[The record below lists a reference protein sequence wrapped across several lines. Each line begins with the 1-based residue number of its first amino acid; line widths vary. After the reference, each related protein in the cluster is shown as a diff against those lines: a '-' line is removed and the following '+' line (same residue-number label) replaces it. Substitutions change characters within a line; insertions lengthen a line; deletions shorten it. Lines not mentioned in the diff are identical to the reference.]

1 MKKVGHT
8 SPISF
13 WHLLMNFEKPENSE
27 FWKNERTLLEIS
39 SFYTCVPKT
48 TIIWGTFP
56 EIQSETNC
64 FLSFW
69 TIFCPLPP
77 APHNNPENQN
87 FEKMKKATGYSQIW
101 RVTDII
107 FCQYKAIFCS
117 FTPPLTL
124 IVKIWEKYKKHLEIL
139 SFYTCAPQIKIIWC
153 MVPEIWCATGG
164 NTDRRTY
171 RKSDIKR
178 WVPHLKKND
187 KMKFFKKSHFLKC
200 FQIQSKT

>member
-1 MKKVGHT
+1 MV
-8 SPISF
+8 
-13 WHLLMNFEKPENSE
+13 
-27 FWKNERTLLEIS
+27 
-39 SFYTCVPKT
+39 
-48 TIIWGTFP
+48 P

-69 TIFCPLPP
+69 AIFCPLPP
-77 APHNNPENQN
+77 APHNNPETQN
-87 FEKMKKATGYSQIW
+87 FEKMKKATGY
-101 RVTDII
+101 DIILNLCNKKRSSNVCLLRYGGWQAI
-107 FCQYKAIFCS
+107 FCQDKAIFCS
-117 FTPPLTL
+117 FTPPLTP

-164 NTDRRTY
+164 NTDRQTD

-187 KMKFFKKSHFLKC
+187 KMKFFKTSHFLKC
-200 FQIQSKT
+200 FQIQGKT